1 MTYTALIR
9 GINVGGRNI
18 ITMDRLKASF
28 ERSGFE
34 QVATVIQSGNVVFE
48 SAVKSS
54 RALEQTI
61 EAALTA
67 AFGYPSTVVVRS
79 LPELR
84 RTLGQ
89 APVEWNTRTDL
100 RCNIAFI
107 RAPITAAQVV
117 AAIEPR
123 KDVDFVTRGTGAVFM
138 ATLLRDVKKSGLPKL
153 LTTTV
158 YRSLTVRNYNSTR
171 RILALMEAR

>member
-1 MTYTALIR
+1 M
-9 GINVGGRNI
+9 VFGGGGKEVRFRQQFPI
-18 ITMDRLKASF
+18 LK
-28 ERSGFE
+28 
-34 QVATVIQSGNVVFE
+34 
-48 SAVKSS
+48 
-54 RALEQTI
+54 
-61 EAALTA
+61 
-67 AFGYPSTVVVRS
+67 
-79 LPELR
+79 

-89 APVEWNTRTDL
+89 APVDWNTRTDL

>member
-1 MTYTALIR
+1 MTYAALIR

-18 ITMDRLKASF
+18 ITMNRLTACF

-34 QVATVIQSGNVVFE
+34 RVATVIQSGNVVFE
-48 SAVKSS
+48 SDVKSS
-54 RALEQTI
+54 RALEQTL
-61 EAALTA
+61 EAALTTMLA
-67 AFGYPSTVVVRS
+67 RPSTVVVRS

-89 APVEWNTRTDL
+89 VPTEWNTRTDL
-100 RCNIAFI
+100 RCNIAFV
-107 RAPITAAQVV
+107 RAPLTAAQV
-117 AAIEPR
+117 AAVLEPR
-123 KDVDFVTRGTGAVFM
+123 AGVDFVTRGTGAVFM

-153 LTTTV
+153 ITKDV
-158 YRSLTVRNYNSTR
+158 YRSVTVRNYSSTR